1 MTENANPLPNLNI
14 DPTLQGPGVPTGKA
28 IVRSRTI
35 RISVVGGVIVVGMLA
50 LGYIPRNMHAKEA
63 EEAAWRRKAA
73 VPDVATYVVRP
84 GNPSTQLAL
93 PGNIEPITEAVIYAR
108 SDGYVDKRLVDIGD
122 SVRGG
127 QLLAVISSP
136 ETDQELKAMK
146 EALSQSRS
154 DYENAKAGT
163 DEAKANLFI
172 AKVTNNRWQDLVVR
186 NVVSQQEADQTQSTY
201 MAREA
206 DMTASQA
213 KERATQDA
221 IRVNEAHV
229 QRLRELV
236 SYERVVAPFPGV
248 ITARNIDIGSLVSSG
263 SNANIPVL
271 YKLGK
276 INRMRIFVD
285 VPQADSEYIHV
296 GQTCSI
302 HVRELPNRVFVAT
315 VTRFANAID
324 IASRTMRTEVQLDNP
339 KGELLPGMYAQVQFG
354 LERTKPPILIPANT
368 LVASPAGDQ
377 VVVVKD
383 GVTHFRTID
392 ITQDYGP
399 EIEVG
404 DGVAFGDSLVAN
416 VNDSIRDNG
425 RVNVVSHI
433 DLPPLPQTEGH

>member
-1 MTENANPLPNLNI
+1 MTENAKPLPNLSM
-14 DPTLQGPGVPTGKA
+14 DPDRQEPRVPAGKA
-28 IVRSRTI
+28 TMHSRMMK
-35 RISVVGGVIVVGMLA
+35 ISFVGGLIVVGVLA
-50 LGYIPRNMHAKEA
+50 LGYIPRTRHAKEA
-63 EEAAWRRKAA
+63 EEAAWQRNGS

-84 GNPSTQLAL
+84 GNPTSPLTL

-108 SDGYVDKRLVDIGD
+108 SDGYVKRRLVDIGER
-122 SVRGG
+122 VHAG

-136 ETDQELKAMK
+136 ETDQELEVTK
-146 EALSQSRS
+146 EALAQSRS
-154 DYENAKAGT
+154 DYAVAKAGT

-172 AKVTNNRWQDLVVR
+172 ADVTNKRWQDLVAR
-186 NVVSQQEADQTQSTY
+186 NVVSQEEADQTQSSY

-221 IRVNEAHV
+221 IRVNEARV

-236 SYERVVAPFPGV
+236 SYERVVAPFAGV
-248 ITARNIDIGSLVSSG
+248 IIARNIDIGSLVSSG

-271 YKLGK
+271 YRLGK
-276 INRMRIFVD
+276 IDRMRVFVD
-285 VPQADSEYIHV
+285 VPQADSEYIRV

-302 HVRELPNRVFVAT
+302 HVRELPNRVFAAT

-324 IASRTMRTEVQLDNP
+324 IASRTMRTEVQIDNP
-339 KGELLPGMYAQVQFG
+339 TGQLLPGMYAKVQFD
-354 LERTKPPILIPANT
+354 LERTKPPLLIPANT

-383 GVTHFRTID
+383 GVAHFRRID
-392 ITQDYGP
+392 VIQDYGP

-404 DGVAFGDSLVAN
+404 DGVAFGESLVAI
-416 VNDSIRDNG
+416 VNDSIRDNE
-425 RVNVVSHI
+425 RVKIVSHI
-433 DLPPLPQTEGH
+433 ELPPQP